1 MIKLQ
6 TEKFKCQTVPEY
18 DTKTHWRLIKLF
30 ECHQW
35 RLTVWSL
42 RRSFLANHLLR
53 FSMAL
58 LRSFTSCRLVR
69 VNGWLREVVNGAG
82 CRGGGSRW
90 NFLAKEGWIVCW
102 CDRGCMPVNVT
113 FLGLLAGDLHWLVTI
128 SSDLIWWTWILEQ
141 LIHSIVASQ
150 SGLAFTCKCLSG
162 KLFRLKEFSFFFTNL
177 V

>member
-82 CRGGGSRW
+82 CRGGGRRW
-90 NFLAKEGWIVCW
+90 NFLFKPVWHICRCGR
-102 CDRGCMPVNVT
+102 RGMPVNVAL
-113 FLGLLAGDLHWLVTI
+113 LGLLVCDRHWLVI
-128 SSDLIWWTWILEQ
+128 SSELPWRTRILEE
-141 LIHSIVASQ
+141 LIYSIVASVR
-150 SGLAFTCKCLSG
+150 SALAFARWCLSG
-162 KLFRLKEFSFFFTNL
+162 KLFRLKILSLFFTN
-177 V
+177 VV